1 MKYSAIVLSGGRGS
15 RMRESVPKQYLLIG
29 GKPMIIHSIE
39 RLDRIDSIGEIIIV
53 CEQNYVVHLQN
64 MMMEYSIEKPVKFV
78 EGGLTRQQSVYN
90 GITVAEYDNII
101 LHEAARPF
109 VRQQDFESL
118 IANPAVNVTFG
129 YDIPF
134 TVLRGSEKVMG
145 ILDRSELIN
154 VQLPQKFDK
163 KVLLAAHEAS
173 SKNNA
178 IYTEDASLLFDN
190 SSETIAIQKGSNL
203 NIKITEPLDLELG
216 EIIYKNYIIN
226 RK

>member
-1 MKYSAIVLSGGRGS
+1 MKYSAIILSGGRGN
-15 RMRESVPKQYLLIG
+15 RMRESVPKQYLLLG
-29 GKPMIIHSIE
+29 GKPMIIHSVE

-53 CEQNYVVHLQN
+53 CELNYVDHLRE
-64 MMMEYSIEKPVKFV
+64 MMREYSIEKPVRLV

-90 GITVAEYDNII
+90 GLKAAEYDNII

-109 VRQQDFESL
+109 VRQRDFESL
-118 IANPAVNVTFG
+118 IANHAVNVTFG

-134 TVLRGSEKVMG
+134 TVLRGSDKVIG

-154 VQLPQKFDK
+154 VQLPQKFNK
-163 KVLLAAHEAS
+163 QVLIVAHEKAN
-173 SKNNA
+173 KNNVT
-178 IYTEDASLLFDN
+178 YTEDASLLFDN

-203 NIKITEPLDLELG
+203 NVKITEPLDLELG

>member
-1 MKYSAIVLSGGRGS
+1 MKYSAIILSGGRGS
-15 RMRESVPKQYLLIG
+15 RMRESVPKQYLLLG

-39 RLDRIDSIGEIIIV
+39 RLDRIESIDEIIIV
-53 CEQNYVVHLQN
+53 CEDNYVEHLHD
-64 MMMEYSIEKPVKFV
+64 MMKEYSIEKPVKFV
-78 EGGLTRQQSVYN
+78 EGGATRQESVYN
-90 GITVAEYDNII
+90 GLKEAKNDNII

-109 VRQQDFESL
+109 VQQRDFEAL
-118 IANPAVNVTFG
+118 IANPSVNVTFG

-134 TVLRGSEKVMG
+134 TVLRGSSNVIG

-154 VQLPQKFDK
+154 VQLPQKFNK
-163 KVLLAAHEAS
+163 HVLLSAHESAII
-173 SKNNA
+173 NNV

-216 EIIYKNYIIN
+216 EIIYKNHIIN

>member
-1 MKYSAIVLSGGRGS
+1 
-15 RMRESVPKQYLLIG
+15 MRESVPKQYLLLG
-29 GKPMIIHSIE
+29 GKPMIIHSVE

-53 CEQNYVVHLQN
+53 CELNYVDHLRE
-64 MMMEYSIEKPVKFV
+64 MMREYSIEKPVRLV

-90 GITVAEYDNII
+90 GLKAAEYDNII

-109 VRQQDFESL
+109 VRQRDFESL
-118 IANPAVNVTFG
+118 IANHAVNVTFG

-134 TVLRGSEKVMG
+134 TVLRGSDKVIG

-154 VQLPQKFDK
+154 VQLPQKFNK
-163 KVLLAAHEAS
+163 QVLIVAHEKAN
-173 SKNNA
+173 KNNVT
-178 IYTEDASLLFDN
+178 YTEDASLLFDN

-203 NIKITEPLDLELG
+203 NVKITEPLDLELG

>member
-1 MKYSAIVLSGGRGS
+1 MKYSAIILSGGRGN
-15 RMRESVPKQYLLIG
+15 RMRESVPKQYLLLG
-29 GKPMIIHSIE
+29 GKPMIIHSVE

-53 CEQNYVVHLQN
+53 CELNYVDHLRE
-64 MMMEYSIEKPVKFV
+64 MMREYSIEKPVRLV

-90 GITVAEYDNII
+90 GLKAAEYGNII

-109 VRQQDFESL
+109 VRQRDFESL

-134 TVLRGSEKVMG
+134 TVLRGSDKVIG

-154 VQLPQKFDK
+154 VQLPQKFNK
-163 KVLLAAHEAS
+163 QVLIVAHEKAN
-173 SKNNA
+173 KNNVT
-178 IYTEDASLLFDN
+178 YTEDASLLFDN

-203 NIKITEPLDLELG
+203 NVKITEPLDLELG
-216 EIIYKNYIIN
+216 EIIYRNYIIN